1 MRLVQ
6 ESRERQRLYVP
17 TRSASPAVPWR
28 PQGQMPDYT
37 PEARHAMPAR
47 VAALV
52 VIGALNLLLPSAS
65 SWLESVILFLDI
77 VGVIVL
83 FDTLNKLWYAFWRRK
98 PVLRWATFPAHTGG
112 RLEAV
117 LVARPSPEVIG
128 PVLAV
133 LRCVQDELVEGEGR
147 VPMQIWSET
156 AEFDIPG
163 ERLKEVALAFEIPPD
178 LPGTDVDR
186 EDAVYWQIAVRIPVF
201 GPDLELVYPAPV
213 YPGNTD

>member
-1 MRLVQ
+1 MSLIQ

-17 TRSASPAVPWR
+17 TRSASPADPWR

-37 PEARHAMPAR
+37 PKTRHALPAR
-47 VAALV
+47 AAILAL
-52 VIGALNLLLPSAS
+52 IGALNLLLPSAS
-65 SWLESVILFLDI
+65 PALETVILLVDMAGL
-77 VGVIVL
+77 VVL
-83 FDTLNKLWYAFWRRK
+83 FDTLNKLWYAFRRR
-98 PVLRWATFPAHTGG
+98 PPFLRWAAIPAHTGG

-133 LRCVQDELVEGEGR
+133 LRCVRDELVQGEGR
-147 VPMQIWSET
+147 VPMEIYSQA
-156 AEFDIPG
+156 AEFDVPG
-163 ERLKEVALAFEIPPD
+163 ERLKEVALTFEIPSD

-186 EDAVYWQIAVRIPVF
+186 EDAVYWQIAVRIPVV

-213 YPGNTD
+213 YAPEDS